1 MRHLPLVAVGLLVAC
16 SSARVSADELKSG
29 LQPGDKAGAF
39 NVKDVTGPRKGKS
52 LCYR

>member
-1 MRHLPLVAVGLLVAC
+1 MRHLTLVAVGLLVTC
-16 SSARVSADELKSG
+16 PSILVSADELKSG
-29 LQPGDKAGAF
+29 LQPGDTAAAF

>member
-1 MRHLPLVAVGLLVAC
+1 MRKLIGPSLGLLVAC
-16 SSARVSADELKSG
+16 LPAMAAAGEIESG
-29 LQPGDKAGAF
+29 LQVGDKAGAF